1 MKNFNFAIKI
11 LSSTLFIFPTL
22 MIFMMPV
29 NAAPDSCKNSVITVE
44 EKDSVDILQNMY
56 SIQSNLEI
64 YSENL
69 SQLNSQ
75 NNLYFKFRDTSTLS
89 QYNKNVNESNEL
101 SKQYENQRDLYD
113 TIINYF
119 SPSTNIVLMNC
130 LNSEL
135 ISLEINT
142 TGLNIENVNIKTDN
156 LI

>member
-1 MKNFNFAIKI
+1 MKNSNFAVKI

-22 MIFMMPV
+22 MISMMPV
-29 NAAPDSCKNSVITVE
+29 NAAPDLCKDSAITVK
-44 EKDSVDILQNMY
+44 EKDSVDIPQNIYSLQ
-56 SIQSNLEI
+56 SKLEI

-75 NNLYFKFRDTSTLS
+75 NNLYFNSGDTSTVS
-89 QYNKNVNESNEL
+89 QYNKNVNESDEL
-101 SKQYENQRDLYD
+101 SKQYENQRDSYN
-113 TIINYF
+113 TMINYL

-142 TGLNIENVNIKTDN
+142 SSLNSDNLNSKTDN